1 MLDTRATERDMKGSW
16 KEKNEQRNFF
26 LLKKYGREIGEEFDN
41 ALIKCVLFA
50 LCRMKIRSSCL
61 RQKLS

>member
-26 LLKKYGREIGEEFDN
+26 LLKKYGREIGEEYDN
-41 ALIKCVLFA
+41 ALIKFVLVV
-50 LCRMKIRSSCL
+50 LCRMKIRTSCL
-61 RQKLS
+61 R